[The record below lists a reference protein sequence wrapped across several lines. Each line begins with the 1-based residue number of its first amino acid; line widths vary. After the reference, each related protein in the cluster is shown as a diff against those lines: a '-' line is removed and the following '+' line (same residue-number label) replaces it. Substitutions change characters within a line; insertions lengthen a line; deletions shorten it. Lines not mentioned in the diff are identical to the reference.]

1 MRIYDGSPRQDWEEV
16 LRAIGAF
23 ADREKLKEL
32 LLLELDEGFLL
43 QGLGVPAGGAD
54 SDTFGVLS
62 KRTYELLDE
71 QVAQLIDEATA
82 ARQAAAANQVPATD
96 LQNYF
101 EQALRVIGAWI
112 DQEKA
117 RDVFFFEQD
126 GSFVLRIL
134 HASAGG
140 AVGHRLAEFTKDEI
154 LAMIEAAPQ
163 HRGAAAAATIR
174 ATPAAEASP
183 GEASQ

>member
-32 LLLELDEGFLL
+32 LLLELDEGFFL
-43 QGLGVPAGGAD
+43 QGLALPAGGAD
-54 SDTFGVLS
+54 SDSFGVLA

-71 QVAQLIDEATA
+71 QVAQLIDEASA
-82 ARQAAAANQVPATD
+82 ARAAAGEQVPHADIT
-96 LQNYF
+96 NYF
-101 EQALRVIGAWI
+101 EHALRVIGAWV
-112 DQEKA
+112 DTEKA
-117 RDVFFFEQD
+117 RDLFFFEQD
-126 GSFVLRIL
+126 GSFVLRVL

-140 AVGHRLAEFTKDEI
+140 IVGHQLAEFTKDEI

-163 HRGAAAAATIR
+163 QRIAAT
-174 ATPAAEASP
+174 AAAEASP
-183 GEASQ
+183 GETST

>member
-1 MRIYDGSPRQDWEEV
+1 MLPPAMRIYDGTPRQDWEEV

-23 ADREKLKEL
+23 ADREQLKEL
-32 LLLELDEGFLL
+32 LFLELDEGFIL

-54 SDTFGVLS
+54 SDTFGALA

-71 QVAQLIDEATA
+71 QVAQLMDEAA
-82 ARQAAAANQVPATD
+82 AHRTQVEPQVPEAGLT
-96 LQNYF
+96 NYF

-112 DQEKA
+112 DNSKA

-126 GSFVLRIL
+126 GSFVIRML
-134 HASAGG
+134 HAGAGG
-140 AVGHRLAEFTKDEI
+140 AIGHQLAEFTKDEI

-163 HRGAAAAATIR
+163 QRGAASPPAAA
-174 ATPAAEASP
+174 APS
-183 GEASQ
+183 GEASE